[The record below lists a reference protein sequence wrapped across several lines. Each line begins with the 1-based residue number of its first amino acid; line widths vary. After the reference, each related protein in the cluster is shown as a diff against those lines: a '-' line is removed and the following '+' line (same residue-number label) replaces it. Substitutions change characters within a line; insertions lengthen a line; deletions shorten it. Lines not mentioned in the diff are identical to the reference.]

1 MAVKH
6 TTPDEAYQIAAHSM
20 ACLRSI
26 RECKTSTDLKSQTA
40 DWFRWASANGVCD
53 AIKAHFR
60 LVEREMSARVKHD
73 KAPERDI
80 RNPAGADA

>member
-1 MAVKH
+1 MAVNH
-6 TTPDEAYQIAAHSM
+6 STPEEAYQIAQHSI

-40 DWFRWASANGVCD
+40 DWFRWANSNGVCE

-60 LVEREMSARVKHD
+60 LVEREMSARVKPD
-73 KAPERDI
+73 KPAPREV